1 MTPHFAATAILCL
14 PQALAT
20 GLGRPVKTCSSCR
33 NVASHH
39 TVSSR
44 SACPIPTIP
53 STRSRSHSPGAID
66 QSSST
71 LAACSPCPSFSSSA
85 DTICAGPAFAPTAS
99 VITLSARIDGID
111 SHISRLEGT
120 IHSSFA
126 TILTC
131 IASLQSSSAPATEV
145 ISQVANDTL
154 KPECLILLC
163 NPESRI
169 SKETPAQAGL
179 VFVDSQIRIAEESS
193 EQRSS
198 SFAKAIPNIRVLAQ
212 VWLIYT
218 AIRVRSTQDLD
229 LSDALLAYLEILI
242 EFDQIYSWKGVTEYH
257 LAICRQRFGT
267 GVTHEWAHSNT
278 TLQGCTLLT
287 NIRTPTAPSSGPPG
301 SKLGAKSSRP
311 SRTTTNPPP
320 VEICMPMSP
329 ATTGP
334 GPAATLLPTP
344 SSPGSCLVDPLH
356 SASSP
361 SNPGLVDTLLPAS
374 LSTGPGL
381 ANMLLVAPSSSG
393 SGLVAPLWPTS
404 SSFGSGLVGS
414 ESPATPLG
422 SGLGDQ
428 RFSTSLPSTSCPPST
443 CSTVLAPSLEFFAPQ
458 GIANMSSDLASTLL
472 VSLLTGPAPPARPNT
487 TCELPI
493 FDYSDTPATV
503 GSLKLECW
511 APFLNLYPD
520 QGFADQLW
528 GALSHGTLLGYSGP
542 LHDHARLVGSNLP
555 MDLEDTLHLHREIA
569 SRVLEGRLQLVD
581 DPGAARLVCSPVGV
595 VPKPHSDKCHTIYH
609 LSHPRQPGMRL
620 PSVNDGIHPSFV
632 SIRYETLD
640 TIIDFVHDH
649 QGASLWKADLE
660 DAFRHIIIAEN
671 DARLLGFHFDGRYYQ
686 ECALAFGG
694 RSSPFLFNLFA
705 KFLHWVTSFALQSAS
720 PSPTSHSEVSHYLD
734 DFFGASD
741 PTSNASTPI
750 QALSIVAAALGF
762 RLSHKKTVWSTTCL
776 EILGI
781 ELDSVAQMA
790 SITDQRHQHILGLC
804 QRIIDQGWASLLE
817 LQQITGHLQFVT
829 RVAPHGRAFLRRIYD
844 AVTSHHRAPFGRRI
858 SRATRDELIWWT
870 SMLSAWDGMSLLQPS
885 PLIIEHVWT
894 DASKCSIGSH
904 CGHMEHPT
912 AVFSREL
919 SWRHCQKDIRFL
931 EALAV
936 LEALQLFSPAWPGP
950 RRVILYVDNENVEH
964 GLQKGSIRDPMTQVL
979 FREVFALCL
988 QRHIN
993 LQVTSVRSAANTLA
1007 DALSRRRFVLIQQ
1020 EYPRAFSLLQFNS
1033 RATPPSPPAALLSPP
1048 SYLNKRPSVRGLA
1061 PETQVGLSRYS
1072 LGTININVMMTP
1084 RSGVSVDD
1092 DEVDGVGDEIGD
1104 VDDNEVDGVGDK
1116 VGGVNTSVQCVDLM
1130 LEVIPGPQW
1139 TTAFG
1144 SIYIRTANLLWA
1156 PSDVR

>member
-1 MTPHFAATAILCL
+1 
-14 PQALAT
+14 
-20 GLGRPVKTCSSCR
+20 
-33 NVASHH
+33 
-39 TVSSR
+39 
-44 SACPIPTIP
+44 
-53 STRSRSHSPGAID
+53 
-66 QSSST
+66 
-71 LAACSPCPSFSSSA
+71 
-85 DTICAGPAFAPTAS
+85 
-99 VITLSARIDGID
+99 
-111 SHISRLEGT
+111 
-120 IHSSFA
+120 
-126 TILTC
+126 
-131 IASLQSSSAPATEV
+131 
-145 ISQVANDTL
+145 
-154 KPECLILLC
+154 
-163 NPESRI
+163 
-169 SKETPAQAGL
+169 
-179 VFVDSQIRIAEESS
+179 
-193 EQRSS
+193 
-198 SFAKAIPNIRVLAQ
+198 
-212 VWLIYT
+212 
-218 AIRVRSTQDLD
+218 
-229 LSDALLAYLEILI
+229 
-242 EFDQIYSWKGVTEYH
+242 
-257 LAICRQRFGT
+257 
-267 GVTHEWAHSNT
+267 
-278 TLQGCTLLT
+278 
-287 NIRTPTAPSSGPPG
+287 
-301 SKLGAKSSRP
+301 
-311 SRTTTNPPP
+311 
-320 VEICMPMSP
+320 MSP

-609 LSHPRQPGMRL
+609 LSHPHQPGMRL

-640 TIIDFVHDH
+640 TIIDFVRDH
-649 QGASLWKADLE
+649 QDASLWKADLE

-694 RSSPFLFNLFA
+694 RSSPFLFNLFT

-762 RLSHKKTVWSTTCL
+762 RLSHKKTVWSTTRL

-781 ELDSVAQMA
+781 ELDSVAQTA
-790 SITDQRHQHILGLC
+790 SITNQRHQHILGLC
-804 QRIIDQGWASLLE
+804 QRIIDQGRASLLE
-817 LQQITGHLQFVT
+817 LQQIAGHLQFVT
-829 RVAPHGRAFLRRIYD
+829 RVAPHGCTFLRRIYD
-844 AVTSHHRAPFGRRI
+844 AVTSHRRAPFGRRI

-894 DASKCSIGSH
+894 DASKRSIGSH

-919 SWRHCQKDIRFL
+919 SRRHCQKDIRFL

-979 FREVFALCL
+979 FREIFALSIL
-988 QRHIN
+988 
-993 LQVTSVRSAANTLA
+993 
-1007 DALSRRRFVLIQQ
+1007 
-1020 EYPRAFSLLQFNS
+1020 E
-1033 RATPPSPPAALLSPP
+1033 PSPSF
-1048 SYLNKRPSVRGLA
+1048 SYKGVPGETLGNMKSVLMRY
-1061 PETQVGLSRYS
+1061 VG
-1072 LGTININVMMTP
+1072 
-1084 RSGVSVDD
+1084 
-1092 DEVDGVGDEIGD
+1092 
-1104 VDDNEVDGVGDK
+1104 
-1116 VGGVNTSVQCVDLM
+1116 
-1130 LEVIPGPQW
+1130 IP
-1139 TTAFG
+1139 
-1144 SIYIRTANLLWA
+1144 
-1156 PSDVR
+1156 